1 MNDTRK
7 TKHGTLYSLFLL
19 FTTQLFVFLFLQF
32 VVDVYINHPR
42 NEFLSHNSKM
52 KWKCREK
59 TQEIVVL
66 NYITHT
72 CAFKIYTWAFYL
84 GEIVVRISVQMSDEA
99 SMVFRHI
106 WTLELFHVFIVVVR
120 WGAGFLPIKMF
131 STNDDGGGSGDGDDT
146 LNTLEFPD
154 IPPPIEKNFPN
165 FSELW
170 RKWYIFIVGQN
181 IWKWNYVSRVF
192 IFEFRATVAWIDFAR
207 RK

>member
-1 MNDTRK
+1 MELCIHCFFIHN
-7 TKHGTLYSLFLL
+7 
-19 FTTQLFVFLFLQF
+19 TTFCFSFSPIRCRCL
-32 VVDVYINHPR
+32 HPR
-42 NEFLSHNSKM
+42 NEFLSHHSKM

-84 GEIVVRISVQMSDEA
+84 GEIVVRISVQMSDGA
-99 SMVFRHI
+99 SMAFRHI

-131 STNDDGGGSGDGDDT
+131 STNDDGGGSGGGDDT

-154 IPPPIEKNFPN
+154 IPPPIEKNFPK

-181 IWKWNYVSRVF
+181 SWKWNYVSRVF
-192 IFEFRATVAWIDFAR
+192 TFEFWTTVAWIDFAR